1 MVMKRLVQRKDM
13 LTSFSD
19 LYGSSI
25 PRLYNWMTSPLSTS
39 IGLPSVEQVALDCD
53 GKITSQQLQ
62 QDKSILNKY
71 WVLNVANEGCSIPA
85 KVRND
90 DDILYTKVAL
100 DWDGKMTSQ
109 LQDKST
115 GCNLNPILEC
125 NAYVLDYVD
134 ACIVRSAKSITEVYV
149 PILGILFSG
158 WYMLVENLQP
168 AHQG

>member
-1 MVMKRLVQRKDM
+1 MNHIYYNI
-13 LTSFSD
+13 
-19 LYGSSI
+19 LY
-25 PRLYNWMTSPLSTS
+25 TK
-39 IGLPSVEQVALDCD
+39 VALDCD

-90 DDILYTKVAL
+90 NNILYTKVAL

-115 GCNLNPILEC
+115 GCNLNPILGKGMQGE
-125 NAYVLDYVD
+125 
-134 ACIVRSAKSITEVYV
+134 KEEKEE
-149 PILGILFSG
+149 PFS
-158 WYMLVENLQP
+158 V
-168 AHQG
+168 